1 MKGMLFKPDIWI
13 AKKKVLDEQGF
24 AVTRRTGGLAE
35 INQEPDAWDYMRT
48 NNDGRALFWRSS
60 DTASAI
66 WNDPDNI
73 RLIKPRYQVGET
85 VYIKE
90 AWCLGGYTYKKKEA
104 DIIYKLGTQCEVDVI
119 SVPWNDW
126 LEKNTRYG
134 GSNVVED
141 KWRSP
146 LFMPAWAARDFIKMT
161 DIRAERLQE
170 ITASDCVKEGVSAGG
185 MILAQTTMLATG
197 TDNLKDAQD
206 VLLKCAYKELWN
218 SINAKWK
225 RVWNKELKIYEF
237 WQFPWCEEDA
247 IPVPKT
253 EHPDRY
259 HCVPNPWVFRYEVIL
274 QGEV

>member
-1 MKGMLFKPDIWI
+1 MLI
-13 AKKKVLDEQGF
+13 AGGGKV
-24 AVTRRTGGLAE
+24 A
-35 INQEPDAWDYMRT
+35 
-48 NNDGRALFWRSS
+48 
-60 DTASAI
+60 
-66 WNDPDNI
+66 
-73 RLIKPRYQVGET
+73 RYQVGET

-90 AWCLGGYTYKKKEA
+90 AWRIVGKSSTDDKYELQIQYKDGERIWKEVSPIKWCWYT
-104 DIIYKLGTQCEVDVI
+104 DNTGWGVD
-119 SVPWNDW
+119 S
-126 LEKNTRYG
+126 R
-134 GSNVVED
+134 
-141 KWRSP
+141 WRSP

-170 ITASDCVKEGVSAGG
+170 ITAR
-185 MILAQTTMLATG
+185 LATG

-259 HCVPNPWVFRYEVIL
+259 HCVPNPWVFRYDVIL
-274 QGEV
+274 HGEV